1 MQESRLFRIV
11 YYLIEKGKS
20 TATELSQKFE
30 VSVRTIYR
38 DIDVISSAGIPIYA
52 TQGKNGGIII
62 DENFTLD
69 RSMLSKKE
77 KEQILSGLQAL
88 FVANSNN
95 TNELLTK
102 LGALFHLKT
111 TNWIEVDF
119 SDWIQGQP
127 AQNIFNDIKTAI
139 LDKYIICF
147 EYCSNREHTIFRYIQ
162 PLKLIFKS
170 KAWYVYGFCMLRK
183 DYRLFKLTRIEHLKI
198 TEEHFTPPDTIP
210 SVDTSIKQEDII
222 TVTLKFDKKMAFRIY
237 DEFPRDS
244 IIEQNDFLFVTTSL
258 PNSNRLYSY
267 ILSFGEYVE
276 IIEPQEIR
284 KNIQSQ
290 IKKIQENIKHDICC
304 LVMFCIIFLTKIRRN
319 EYET

>member
-1 MQESRLFRIV
+1 MNKRNKV
-11 YYLIEKGKS
+11 
-20 TATELSQKFE
+20 
-30 VSVRTIYR
+30 VS
-38 DIDVISSAGIPIYA
+38 
-52 TQGKNGGIII
+52 
-62 DENFTLD
+62 
-69 RSMLSKKE
+69 
-77 KEQILSGLQAL
+77 
-88 FVANSNN
+88 
-95 TNELLTK
+95 
-102 LGALFHLKT
+102 
-111 TNWIEVDF
+111 
-119 SDWIQGQP
+119 
-127 AQNIFNDIKTAI
+127 
-139 LDKYIICF
+139 F
-147 EYCSNREHTIFRYIQ
+147 EYCSNREHTVFRYIQ

-290 IKKIQENIKHDICC
+290 IKKIQEKYQ
-304 LVMFCIIFLTKIRRN
+304 T
-319 EYET
+319 

>member
-20 TATELSQKFE
+20 TAPELAQKFE
-30 VSVRTIYR
+30 VSARTIYR

-139 LDKYIICF
+139 LDKYII
-147 EYCSNREHTIFRYIQ
+147 
-162 PLKLIFKS
+162 
-170 KAWYVYGFCMLRK
+170 LRK
-183 DYRLFKLTRIEHLKI
+183 LLITPLSASIIHCQIVPEIIGGSSHGTRNAPRKAAE
-198 TEEHFTPPDTIP
+198 
-210 SVDTSIKQEDII
+210 S
-222 TVTLKFDKKMAFRIY
+222 LKF
-237 DEFPRDS
+237 
-244 IIEQNDFLFVTTSL
+244 
-258 PNSNRLYSY
+258 
-267 ILSFGEYVE
+267 
-276 IIEPQEIR
+276 
-284 KNIQSQ
+284 
-290 IKKIQENIKHDICC
+290 
-304 LVMFCIIFLTKIRRN
+304 
-319 EYET
+319 

>member
-1 MQESRLFRIV
+1 M
-11 YYLIEKGKS
+11 
-20 TATELSQKFE
+20 TC
-30 VSVRTIYR
+30 TIY
-38 DIDVISSAGIPIYA
+38 
-52 TQGKNGGIII
+52 
-62 DENFTLD
+62 
-69 RSMLSKKE
+69 
-77 KEQILSGLQAL
+77 IL
-88 FVANSNN
+88 
-95 TNELLTK
+95 T
-102 LGALFHLKT
+102 
-111 TNWIEVDF
+111 
-119 SDWIQGQP
+119 P
-127 AQNIFNDIKTAI
+127 
-139 LDKYIICF
+139 KYIICF

-290 IKKIQENIKHDICC
+290 IKKIQEKYQ
-304 LVMFCIIFLTKIRRN
+304 T
-319 EYET
+319 

>member
-1 MQESRLFRIV
+1 MQESRLFKIV

-20 TATELSQKFE
+20 TAPELASKFE

-52 TQGKNGGIII
+52 AQGKNGGIIV
-62 DENFTLD
+62 DENFILD

-88 FVANSNN
+88 FIANSNN
-95 TNELLTK
+95 TNVLLTK

-119 SDWIQGQP
+119 SDWIQRQP

-139 LDKYIICF
+139 LDKYIISF
-147 EYCSNREHTIFRYIQ
+147 EYCSNREHTVFRCIQ

-198 TEEHFTPPDTIP
+198 TEEHFTPPAIIP
-210 SVDTSIKQEDII
+210 SVDTSIKQENLI

-267 ILSFGEYVE
+267 ILSFGEYAE

-290 IKKIQENIKHDICC
+290 LKKIQEKYQ
-304 LVMFCIIFLTKIRRN
+304 T
-319 EYET
+319 

>member
-20 TATELSQKFE
+20 TAPELAQKFK
-30 VSVRTIYR
+30 VSARTIYR

-139 LDKYIICF
+139 LDKYIISF
-147 EYCSNREHTIFRYIQ
+147 EYCSNREHTVFRYIQ

-222 TVTLKFDKKMAFRIY
+222 TVTL
-237 DEFPRDS
+237 
-244 IIEQNDFLFVTTSL
+244 
-258 PNSNRLYSY
+258 NSHLRYFKGFNNCY
-267 ILSFGEYVE
+267 IL
-276 IIEPQEIR
+276 
-284 KNIQSQ
+284 
-290 IKKIQENIKHDICC
+290 
-304 LVMFCIIFLTKIRRN
+304 L
-319 EYET
+319 

>member
-20 TATELSQKFE
+20 TAPELAQKFE
-30 VSVRTIYR
+30 VSARTIYR

-139 LDKYIICF
+139 LDKYII
-147 EYCSNREHTIFRYIQ
+147 YI
-162 PLKLIFKS
+162 
-170 KAWYVYGFCMLRK
+170 
-183 DYRLFKLTRIEHLKI
+183 
-198 TEEHFTPPDTIP
+198 
-210 SVDTSIKQEDII
+210 
-222 TVTLKFDKKMAFRIY
+222 
-237 DEFPRDS
+237 
-244 IIEQNDFLFVTTSL
+244 
-258 PNSNRLYSY
+258 
-267 ILSFGEYVE
+267 
-276 IIEPQEIR
+276 
-284 KNIQSQ
+284 
-290 IKKIQENIKHDICC
+290 
-304 LVMFCIIFLTKIRRN
+304 
-319 EYET
+319 